1 MTLHDYLYKTYAPGT
16 ARQYLIDINHYLKMA
31 GDPQQATYSDIMAY
45 LSILRNR
52 YQRGTTVQRILAAL
66 KAYYQWLVE
75 SGQRSDHPCSSLRLR
90 DRKDHRIQVQDLF
103 TLKELQLLLQQEP
116 SYWHG
121 AVRGRSSIIGRN
133 KVILALLI
141 YQALSQR
148 NIIELK
154 VEDINLNQATIIIK
168 ATHTLNERILPL
180 HPQQIMLV
188 NRYLTKE
195 RPLLLN
201 SDNPYLIITRR
212 GNRETGCAVRK
223 VVEGFK
229 HLFPLKKLCAQSIRQ
244 SVIANL
250 LKGGKD
256 IRVVQ
261 VFAGHKSPRATE
273 RYRQS
278 GVEELKAAVKKYH
291 PLG

>member
-1 MTLHDYLYKTYAPGT
+1 M
-16 ARQYLIDINHYLKMA
+16 LI
-31 GDPQQATYSDIMAY
+31 
-45 LSILRNR
+45 
-52 YQRGTTVQRILAAL
+52 
-66 KAYYQWLVE
+66 
-75 SGQRSDHPCSSLRLR
+75 
-90 DRKDHRIQVQDLF
+90 
-103 TLKELQLLLQQEP
+103 
-116 SYWHG
+116 
-121 AVRGRSSIIGRN
+121 N
-133 KVILALLI
+133 K
-141 YQALSQR
+141 
-148 NIIELK
+148 
-154 VEDINLNQATIIIK
+154 
-168 ATHTLNERILPL
+168 
-180 HPQQIMLV
+180 
-188 NRYLTKE
+188 YLTE
-195 RPLLLN
+195 ELPHLLN

-223 VVEGFK
+223 VVEGYK
-229 HLFPLKKLCAQSIRQ
+229 HLFPLKILCAQSIRQ